1 MILQLNTVIS
11 MDRGMEYMK
20 FCDESIKQFLEELGS
35 DLSAPGGGSVA
46 GLISAL
52 SAALN
57 SMVYSLTVGKKTYN
71 ELEDNEKGIINKFQ
85 KESKEFTV
93 RSLELME
100 EDRENF
106 LKLMDCYKLP
116 KESEEEKK
124 NRVLAIKENTI
135 KSMEAPLIL
144 ARESLGFYENLKIMA
159 TYGNKMLLS
168 DLAISAVLL
177 NSAIESSIIN
187 VKVNLNGLRSEEF
200 FDKINSELNTIM
212 KKSIEEKEDIIR
224 AINDVIYPNL
234 Q

>member
-1 MILQLNTVIS
+1 
-11 MDRGMEYMK
+11 MK
-20 FCDESIKQFLEELGS
+20 FCDESINQFLEELGS

-57 SMVYSLTVGKKTYN
+57 SMVYSLTVGKKNYMI
-71 ELEDNEKGIINKFQ
+71 LEDNEKESINKFQ

-106 LKLMDCYKLP
+106 LKLMDCYRLP
-116 KESEEEKK
+116 KESEEEK
-124 NRVLAIKENTI
+124 NRRSLAIKENTI

-144 ARESLGFYENLKIMA
+144 ARESLEFYENLKIMA
-159 TYGNKMLLS
+159 KYGNKMLLS

-177 NSAIESSIIN
+177 HTAIESSIIN
-187 VKVNLNGLRSEEF
+187 VKVNLNGLRDEEF
-200 FDKINSELNTIM
+200 FNKIDSELKT
-212 KKSIEEKEDIIR
+212 IIR
-224 AINDVIYPNL
+224 KSVKEKNNIIEIVNDVIYPNR
-234 Q
+234 